1 MIVKKGFVYILTN
14 TKNTVLYAGVTSN
27 LVKRIYEHKNKEV
40 PGFTKK
46 YNLHKLIYYE
56 IFEDIVNAI
65 IREKQIKGW
74 LRSKKVSLIGKV
86 NPGWNDLYM
95 SII

>member
-1 MIVKKGFVYILTN
+1 MSEKKKFVYILTN
-14 TKNTVLYAGVTSN
+14 IKNTVLYTGVTSN
-27 LVKRIYEHKNKEV
+27 LVNRVYEHKNKEV
-40 PGFTKK
+40 PGFTEK

-56 IFEDIVNAI
+56 IYEDMINAI

-74 LRSKKVSLIGKV
+74 LRSKKISLIEKD
-86 NPGWNDLYM
+86 NPDWKDLYN